1 MASKAD
7 KIRAKLKQWAADP
20 MAFLADLVIPSASGP
35 RRYRDVWAEFQI
47 KDFRALTPALRA
59 LAAGKSPAPFD
70 RFWIE
75 RTKGGSKDTD
85 VAACLLWLIIFSPRP
100 LEMRVGAR
108 DEGQANEER
117 KAMRD
122 IVKLNSWMEE
132 IGNVQVQARA
142 VINLRTEAR
151 LDILSAD
158 ALGSHGG
165 RPSVSF
171 LNELSHISDE
181 EFPQVLMDDADK
193 MAGRGIVIVA
203 TNAGYAG
210 TWQET
215 WRQTA
220 IDQPNWYFSALSEPA
235 PWILGRTLAEA
246 RKRNPAFRYRR
257 LWKGEWTANGES
269 AIPPDVIDK
278 AITLPGPVS
287 RPRDGWLFAAG
298 LDLSL
303 RRDACALVAVGV
315 DVGRAKEYVPSED
328 QRKKLPTAQR
338 IIADL
343 DWDDDPGGFGALFPP
358 EPSPS
363 QTPLDFSQD
372 DPQYCFVG
380 GTGKIRLAACLI
392 WRPRGN
398 GATIRQEPI
407 ERAILDLHR
416 KLGLSFLLAD
426 EYQAAGMIERLR
438 ATGLTCEG
446 QQVSTA
452 LARELCS
459 VTLDAFNES
468 RIELYNKPDLI
479 ADLKALQAVEKNYGL
494 RLVSPKMSKT
504 ASDEEAGTG
513 HGDSATALGLALIAA
528 KRAVRI
534 PATTVNGPLICYP

>member
-1 MASKAD
+1 
-7 KIRAKLKQWAADP
+7 LKQWSRDP

-35 RRYRDVWAEFQI
+35 RRYRDVWAEFQR
-47 KDFRALTPALRA
+47 KDFLALTPAL
-59 LAAGKSPAPFD
+59 LSLVAGKSPAPFD

-85 VAACLLWLIIFSPRP
+85 IAACLLWLIIFSPRP

-108 DEGQANEER
+108 DEGQAQEER
-117 KAMRD
+117 KALRD
-122 IVKLNSWMEE
+122 IVKLNSWVEE
-132 IGNVQVQARA
+132 YGSVQVQAKA
-142 VINLRTEAR
+142 VVNLRTETR
-151 LDILSAD
+151 LDIIPAD

-165 RPSVSF
+165 RPAVTF
-171 LNELSHISDE
+171 LNELTHVSDE

-246 RKRNPAFRYRR
+246 KRRNPAFRYRR
-257 LWKGEWTANGES
+257 LWKGEWTQNGES
-269 AIPPDVIDK
+269 AIDPDVIDK

-303 RRDACALVAVGV
+303 RRDSCALVAVGV
-315 DVGRAKEYVPSED
+315 DVGRTKEYVPPED

-343 DWDDDPGGFGALFPP
+343 DWDDDPGGLAVFFPP
-358 EPSPS
+358 ESSPP
-363 QTPLDFSQD
+363 QTPLDFPSD

-380 GTGKIRLAACLI
+380 GTGQIRLAACLI

-407 ERAILDLHR
+407 ERAILGLHR
-416 KLGLSFLLAD
+416 RLGLSFLLAD

-438 ATGLTCEG
+438 AAGLTCEG
-446 QQVSTA
+446 QQVSTT

-468 RIELYNKPDLI
+468 RIELYDKPDLI
-479 ADLKALQAVEKNYGL
+479 TDLKALQAVEKSYGL
-494 RLVSPKMSKT
+494 RLESPRKK
-504 ASDEEAGTG
+504 AGEENEAGTR

-534 PATTVNGPLICYP
+534 PATTVGGPLICYP